1 MSCTT
6 LIMTG
11 LRNNVH
17 PLSGVYAA
25 AVTPLDVKWNLLT
38 TDVPILL
45 GFLSKRGCHGAL
57 LMGTTGEG
65 PSLSSKERIEFWQAA
80 ADWSAKQA
88 RGFRLLAGTGTPSL
102 PETIELTKAAFELGF
117 EAVCVLPPFFFRNAS
132 EDGLFEWFSRVIDQA
147 VPNGHWLLGYHIP
160 AVSGVAL
167 PVSLLQRLNSA
178 FPDRFGGLKDSS
190 GSLDSARNYV
200 EGLPGKAVLVGNDK
214 LIGPA
219 LDLGAAGCITA
230 GANLW
235 SPQLRAIYDA
245 DGRGEDIQ
253 VLQSEVDYLRA
264 KMDAMPPAP
273 AYVKA
278 ILHAQHGLPQWKVRA
293 PLNDFTSQQIQVA
306 LKDFGTLR
314 ESM

>member
-6 LIMTG
+6 LIMAA

-25 AVTPLDVKWNLLT
+25 AVTPLDIKWNLLT
-38 TDVPILL
+38 TDVPTLL

-80 ADWSAKQA
+80 ADWRAKQA

-132 EDGLFEWFSRVIDQA
+132 EDGLFEWFSQVIDQA
-147 VPNGHWLLGYHIP
+147 VPKRRWLLGYHIP

-167 PVSLLQRLNSA
+167 PLSLLQRLNAS
-178 FPDRFGGLKDSS
+178 FPNCFGGLKDSS
-190 GSLDSARNYV
+190 GSLDSAREYAQ
-200 EGLPGKAVLVGNDK
+200 GLPGKAVLVGNDK
-214 LIGPA
+214 LLGPGLA
-219 LDLGAAGCITA
+219 AAAAGCITA

-235 SPQLRAIYDA
+235 SPYLREIFDA
-245 DGRGEDIQ
+245 HNRGEEAKG
-253 VLQSEVDYLRA
+253 VQSVVDSMRA

-278 ILHAQHGLPQWKVRA
+278 ILHKQYDLPLWKVRS
-293 PLNDFTSQQIQVA
+293 PLRDFSEEQ
-306 LKDFGTLR
+306 TLAAVK
-314 ESM
+314 EIGLLHEKM